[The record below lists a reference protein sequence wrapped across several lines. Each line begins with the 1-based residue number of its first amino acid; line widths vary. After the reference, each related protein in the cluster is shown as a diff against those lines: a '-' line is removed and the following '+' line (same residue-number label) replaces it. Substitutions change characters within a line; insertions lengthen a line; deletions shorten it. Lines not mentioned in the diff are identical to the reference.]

1 MKKVLLQALA
11 ALLVVGIAGFSS
23 SQAQEENT
31 GPNGSI
37 LRWAEGAYQY
47 LGDNG
52 ERERGIEK
60 FRMNVHPDG
69 TRTLIMWH
77 DLYARNLQYSVIL
90 RVEENFRPLQAFA
103 NFWTEN
109 GYKGSTFI
117 TVKGDTM
124 ETITHGPVGQ
134 VTQAIDVPH
143 GLSIGSHPVSGDGWH
158 MWHVDPDAE
167 GVQRSGALYGIESSG
182 DLSKPPLGALTYMP
196 MEVMGEETVTVP
208 AGTFETTKYRLAGR
222 TLVWVTMPD
231 RIVVKMNNSGR
242 GHDYVLTRLERGDN
256 S

>member
-1 MKKVLLQALA
+1 MKRSISFLNAVVLAL
-11 ALLVVGIAGFSS
+11 GIAGFVPA
-23 SQAQEENT
+23 QAQDENT
-31 GPNGSI
+31 GPNTSI
-37 LRWAEGAYQY
+37 LRWAEGTYSY

-103 NFWTEN
+103 NFWTDN
-109 GYKGSTFI
+109 GYNGSTFI
-117 TVKGDTM
+117 TVKGDMM
-124 ETITHGPVGQ
+124 ETVTHGPVGQ
-134 VTQAIDVPH
+134 VTQTIDVPH
-143 GLSIGSHPVSGDGWH
+143 GLSIDSHPVSGDGWH
-158 MWHVDPDAE
+158 MWHVDSSAD
-167 GVQRSGALYGIESSG
+167 GVQKTGALYGIESSG
-182 DLSKPPLGALTYMP
+182 DLSKPPLGALTYMS

-208 AGTFETTKYRLAGR
+208 AGTFGTTKYRLAGR

-231 RIVVKMNNSGR
+231 RIVIKMNNSGR
-242 GHDYVLTRLERGDN
+242 GHDYVLTALE
-256 S
+256 